1 MIGDFIHFLL
11 HLHLHHEGENFINS
25 AVTVMDHG
33 RSCLNHT
40 RAACLVIRRLPMAS
54 PKRDAAKHRQAQE
67 NERREAKSGKISS
80 LLTQVGD
87 IKCCCC
93 CCSVGRWRK
102 AFLHRV
108 DLFTDCSVVVCVW
121 RKGELRR
128 GSGGA
133 LLPRHFSKTNPCRT

>member
-11 HLHLHHEGENFINS
+11 HHLHHEDENFINS

-80 LLTQVGD
+80 LLTQVGGHQVLLLLLSGEVE
-87 IKCCCC
+87 K
-93 CCSVGRWRK
+93 S
-102 AFLHRV
+102 FL
-108 DLFTDCSVVVCVW
+108 
-121 RKGELRR
+121 
-128 GSGGA
+128 A
-133 LLPRHFSKTNPCRT
+133 PR